1 MHNYM
6 ETLDNNFR
14 TADQNKRLYGLFSKL
29 NIKDK
34 LEISEI
40 VYKAS
45 SKRTIHTSELTF
57 IECRDLITTLED
69 LFKRKRESQSAKV
82 DTMRPEA
89 PEKLSLDKK
98 RKGLIKSIFRWFELQ
113 GKVVT
118 MDYVKGVACRA
129 AKVDNFN
136 DIPSSQ
142 LTTLYA
148 EFCRKQRAREVM
160 KTEDW
165 DLCQN

>member
-1 MHNYM
+1 MK
-6 ETLDNNFR
+6 TIDNNLR
-14 TADQNKRLYGLFSKL
+14 TADQNRALYGLFSKL
-29 NIKDK
+29 NITNK
-34 LEISEI
+34 LEISEM

-45 SKRTIHTSELTF
+45 NKRTIHTSELTF

-98 RKGLIKSIFRWFELQ
+98 RKGLLKAIFRWFELQ

-129 AKVDNFN
+129 AKVDTFN
-136 DIPSSQ
+136 DISSSQ
-142 LTTLYA
+142 LSTLYA
-148 EFCRKQRAREVM
+148 EFCRKQRVREVIRP
-160 KTEDW
+160 EDY

>member
-1 MHNYM
+1 MK
-6 ETLDNNFR
+6 TLDDNLR
-14 TADQNKRLYGLFSKL
+14 TVSQNRILYGLFSKL
-29 NIKDK
+29 NITDK
-34 LEISEI
+34 LEISDI

-45 SKRTIHTSELTF
+45 NKRTIHTSELTF
-57 IECRDLITTLED
+57 IECRDLITSLED
-69 LFKRKRESQSAKV
+69 VFKRKRDSQSAKV
-82 DTMRPEA
+82 DTMRPDA

-98 RKGLIKSIFRWFELQ
+98 RKGLIKAIFRWFELQ

-118 MDYVKGVACRA
+118 IDYVKGVACRA
-129 AKVDNFN
+129 AKVENFN
-136 DIPSSQ
+136 DITSSQ

-160 KTEDW
+160 QSDDW